1 MPLIVNLLPF
11 NVNEARPDYLLLA
24 LPQNFVEYLRSI
36 KNITELIVKDE
47 RKCEKRLW
55 NL

>member
-36 KNITELIVKDE
+36 KNITKLFVKDE
-47 RKCEKRLW
+47 KNVKKDNE
-55 NL
+55 